1 MKTITQT
8 ITKNEFPYNVN
19 RWPVNKSIRKPLV
32 EIALDA
38 IDMQLDLMISNKPDT
53 LGFPVGSPIN
63 KFSAKQQV
71 ELLNR
76 LESAVQ
82 GNPFIGVQEE
92 DLILEEI
99 LYTLLYNHVVYMF
112 DMAGMDEDEDDKYW
126 ENEINKIKK
135 VYQLATGDKTAEKEN
150 VIHWFESSIWWDQD
164 WKIFETDTK
173 QYKSLYF
180 APLAKR

>member
-8 ITKNEFPYNVN
+8 ITRNRFPYNVN
-19 RWPVNKSIRKPLV
+19 RWPVKKSARKPLV

-38 IDMQLDLMISNKPDT
+38 IDMERDLMVNNKDT
-53 LGFPVGSPIN
+53 LAFPVGSPVN
-63 KFSAKQQV
+63 KFSQKQQV

-76 LESAVQ
+76 LENAIQ
-82 GNPFIGVQEE
+82 GKSFIGVQEE

-99 LYTLLYNHVVYMF
+99 LYTLLHTHVGYMF
-112 DMAGMDEDEDDKYW
+112 DMAGMGEDEDDEYW

-135 VYQLATGDKTAEKEN
+135 VYQLDTGDKKAERAD

-164 WKIFETDTK
+164 WKIFETDTR

>member
-1 MKTITQT
+1 
-8 ITKNEFPYNVN
+8 
-19 RWPVNKSIRKPLV
+19 
-32 EIALDA
+32 
-38 IDMQLDLMISNKPDT
+38 
-53 LGFPVGSPIN
+53 
-63 KFSAKQQV
+63 
-71 ELLNR
+71 
-76 LESAVQ
+76 
-82 GNPFIGVQEE
+82 
-92 DLILEEI
+92 
-99 LYTLLYNHVVYMF
+99 
-112 DMAGMDEDEDDKYW
+112 MAGMDEDEDDKYW

>member
-19 RWPVNKSIRKPLV
+19 RWPVNKSVRKPLV

-63 KFSAKQQV
+63 KFSAKQQI

-76 LESAVQ
+76 LESALRGLPFV
-82 GNPFIGVQEE
+82 GNQEE
-92 DLILEEI
+92 DLILEE
-99 LYTLLYNHVVYMF
+99 LLHTLLTGHVEYLF
-112 DMAGMDEDEDDKYW
+112 DMVGMGEDEDDQFW
-126 ENEINKIKK
+126 EDEINKIKK
-135 VYQLATGDKTAEKEN
+135 LYQLDTGDKKAERED
-150 VIHWFESSIWWDQD
+150 VIHWFEDSIWWDMD
-164 WKIFETDTK
+164 WQIFQIDTK
-173 QYKSLYF
+173 KYKELYF
-180 APLAKR
+180 APFAKR

>member
-8 ITKNEFPYNVN
+8 STKNSFPYSVN
-19 RWPVNKSIRKPLV
+19 RWPVKKSARKPLV
-32 EIALDA
+32 EIVLDA
-38 IDMQLDLMISNKPDT
+38 IDFERDLMISNKDT
-53 LGFPVGSPIN
+53 LSFPVGSPVN
-63 KFSAKQQV
+63 KFSQKQQV

-76 LESAVQ
+76 LENAVQ
-82 GNPFIGVQEE
+82 GKHFIGNQEE

-112 DMAGMDEDEDDKYW
+112 DMSEPNEDEDDKYW

-135 VYQLATGDKTAEKEN
+135 VYQLDTGDKNAERKD
-150 VIHWFESSIWWDQD
+150 VARFFESDIWWDQD

>member
-8 ITKNEFPYNVN
+8 NTKNEFPYNVN
-19 RWPVNKSIRKPLV
+19 RWPVNKNVRKPLV

-38 IDMQLDLMISNKPDT
+38 IDMQLDLMISNKPDK

-76 LESAVQ
+76 LESAIRGLPFA
-82 GNPFIGVQEE
+82 GNQEE
-92 DLILEEI
+92 DLILEE
-99 LYTLLYNHVVYMF
+99 LLHTLLTGHVEYIF
-112 DMAGMDEDEDDKYW
+112 DMAGNYDDDDDLW
-126 ENEINKIKK
+126 EVEINKIKK
-135 VYQLATGDKTAEKEN
+135 VYQLDTGDKKAKRED
-150 VIHWFESSIWWDQD
+150 VIQWFDDAIWWDMD
-164 WKIFETDTK
+164 WQIFEIDTK
-173 QYKSLYF
+173 KYKELYF